1 LSGGP
6 DSPFEKTISNRS
18 GRGSHAAMVGA
29 VRLAVRLALA
39 NQRRPDALDQ
49 RSNICVY
56 SLNQLAHAAIDGRR
70 GGGWPTAGCGRRAAR
85 ARNSIILTAQLRQ
98 LQQNGRDSIVRNV
111 GVDMVACVDRAR
123 LRHRRLAGDRYLA
136 QQLLGQLL
144 QHFVMLG
151 RQVRGA
157 LAKTRRNRTK

>member
-1 LSGGP
+1 LRLP
-6 DSPFEKTISNRS
+6 LEAIFRAPQHEDVERDSL
-18 GRGSHAAMVGA
+18 RGVG
-29 VRLAVRLALA
+29 
-39 NQRRPDALDQ
+39 
-49 RSNICVY
+49 CGY
-56 SLNQLAHAAIDGRR
+56 SLNRLAHHIAIEGRR

-85 ARNSIILTAQLRQ
+85 ARKSIVLTAQLRQ

-111 GVDMVACVDRAR
+111 GVDMVACVARAR
-123 LRHRRLAGDRYLA
+123 LRHRRLAGDHHLA